1 MIALKVKVQL
11 LPTRK
16 ETRTLELKKG
26 AKVEDALRAL
36 DLFPDAW
43 IAVRDRTPIP
53 LDEELKDNDNIK
65 LISVVSGG

>member
-1 MIALKVKVQL
+1 MALKVKVRL

-36 DLFPDAW
+36 NLFPDAW
-43 IAVRDRTPIP
+43 IAVRDKTPIP
-53 LDEELKDNDNIK
+53 LDEELVDNDDIK
-65 LISVVSGG
+65 LISAVSGG